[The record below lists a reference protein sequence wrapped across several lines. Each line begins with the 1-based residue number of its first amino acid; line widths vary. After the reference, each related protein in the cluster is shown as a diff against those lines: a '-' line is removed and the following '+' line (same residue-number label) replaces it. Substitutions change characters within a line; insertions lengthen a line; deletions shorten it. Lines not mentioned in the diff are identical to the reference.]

1 MYLVEAAHD
10 ENGNLSYG
18 QPGDQTGDEVRR
30 RKMGDDERFSYI
42 LRYPDKKIAESMA
55 KDAEECAENDN
66 IGYAQQGKDNYS
78 SRYGLYFAM
87 QGKSFKAIKI
97 PCNAD
102 CTALIADLAIHN
114 GLKVSRF
121 MWSGNELEVMTA
133 AGFEKIPFDL
143 EKCEVGDVLWRQG
156 HSAIV
161 VSGRVPV
168 DYFKGILRASSN
180 LEKWNS
186 GQGLL
191 TREAPFLEVRDLGFK
206 PSLIVA
212 QEDGEVISVTQ
223 WMREQKEGFLYCANY
238 ANDASAGIAVGT
250 GQGYFN
256 PDAEVLK
263 IPVRFPGADYIV
275 RIYK

>member
-66 IGYAQQGKDNYS
+66 IGYAQKGKDNYS

-87 QGKSFKAIKI
+87 QGKSFKDIII

-121 MWSGNELEVMTA
+121 MWSGDELEVMTA
-133 AGFEKIPFDL
+133 AGFEKIPFSLDR
-143 EKCEVGDVLWRQG
+143 CEVGDVLWRQG

-250 GQGYFN
+250 GEGYFN
-256 PDAEVLK
+256 PDSEILK
-263 IPVRFPGADYIV
+263 IPVRFPGVDYIV

>member
-87 QGKSFKAIKI
+87 QGKSFKDIII

-121 MWSGNELEVMTA
+121 MWSGDELEVMTS
-133 AGFEKIPFDL
+133 AGFEKIPFSLDR
-143 EKCEVGDVLWRQG
+143 CEVGDVLWRQG

-168 DYFKGILRASSN
+168 DYFKGILRASSY
-180 LEKWNS
+180 LEKWTS

-212 QEDGEVISVTQ
+212 QVDGEVISVTQ

-238 ANDASAGIAVGT
+238 ANDASTGIAVGT
-250 GQGYFN
+250 GKGYFN
-256 PDAEVLK
+256 PDSEILK